1 MSEREA
7 DWISAGK
14 AAKRLGVSTRTL
26 RRYIFEGLLKD
37 RRSPGGRRVFRV
49 GDLDRVAKSRGQP
62 LVRSGSVVLYGRV
75 SSHRQRQE
83 VGLERQ
89 LERLREV
96 AGDRPVAGEFFD
108 VASGLS
114 DKRKGLRRA

>member
-1 MSEREA
+1 
-7 DWISAGK
+7 
-14 AAKRLGVSTRTL
+14 
-26 RRYIFEGLLKD
+26 
-37 RRSPGGRRVFRV
+37 V

-62 LVRSGSVVLYGRV
+62 LGRSGSVVLYGRV

-83 VGLERQ
+83 GG

-114 DKRKGLRRA
+114 ASAKGCGAL